1 MDAIS
6 SSQLP
11 THSPQ
16 LPPPSSATTTT
27 SSSST
32 AVTSG
37 HGPSGRSKPG
47 GRTGGA
53 SRRMRTKNRGSQTCS
68 SSDDDL
74 HSDDNLRPYEEVKV
88 AHHDKKLSGLGLTP
102 DEHAVSPLLAPSTS
116 LGGGGGGSGGPS
128 PGITSSGQ
136 NQPLRATRAYS
147 YGSEEESET
156 SAMISRSAAAAAA
169 PASALQQGKPLPD
182 RVVYDP
188 PWDQISFQQQARAL
202 QHSAVAAMPPSESD
216 EDNNNRLAQQQQQ
229 QHHHR
234 YSHAGTLPMS
244 GGVGIGV
251 GIGGGGGGGPLPPPT
266 FPPPPPPP
274 IEDIPQ
280 RSPAPPLRHP
290 YAFGPSVRGNYSEA
304 DFRRQAS
311 FPEAEVE
318 MELENPYMVGQGSP
332 GGGVA
337 GVGMGLPG
345 GDGRF
350 PRTVPR
356 SGSVPSCR
364 GVPLEQPPH
373 LKTLHSSTSG
383 YTSDTYPYHCPT
395 NPDHPMLT
403 FTNSAD
409 RPGHSYPP
417 FGVGVVPGMAS
428 GSYPPSNDYTYYS
441 KFSTA
446 SQRMKKQLSQRCTWK
461 CTALLLLIMC
471 VALLACTVYFAAMSM
486 FEEGKVAKA
495 DSSQSTANKNG
506 VSDPSQHPSS
516 RPGQGS
522 NLPVPHTTPAP
533 QELQAGRKM
542 ESSVLPKSFW
552 QNRFEQTRG
561 GFVKFDFAVSRSALL
576 GVYGRQSTP
585 PTHVQ
590 FDFFKVLDGS
600 RLGSRSRRSASSESA
615 GGGGGGESYSSK
627 DTALMEF
634 LKEGVWFIGVFN
646 DGDSPQNVA
655 FVLNHHAVQS
665 DCPTNCSGRGDCVN
679 GHCECWEG
687 FHGKFCSLDQCPE
700 VCSGQGELAEGR
712 CRCYKGFKGPDCSL
726 REHMCAVPNCN
737 GNGHCINGQ
746 CVCFQGFQGPDCG
759 IEVCRLACV
768 HGHCRSQRCECEAG
782 WAGALC
788 DQLQCDRRCKTHGFC
803 ANGSCVCDKGWNG
816 KHCTINGCPKECSGH
831 GECRR
836 YGDGWQCDCRDGWKG
851 DDCNLARETK
861 CSDELDNDN
870 DGLKDCYDPD
880 CCESV
885 ACRKS
890 VFCRTAPEPN
900 DILLSKDAPSP
911 TASFFE
917 RMRFLIEENSV
928 QMDATRN
935 SFNETQV
942 SVIRGRVMTLDGTP
956 LAGVRVGVVTQPLY
970 GFTLSRKEGQ
980 FDILVNGGGSV
991 KLELIRDPFRSVTAS
1006 VLVPWNQI
1014 ITMDTV
1020 FLALDQTTPPI
1031 TPNDCVAEHPHY
1043 HLRPVVLST
1052 WQHTQLGACPDHSTV
1067 IPESQVL
1074 QESIPLPGTD
1084 VHLVYHSSEAAGY
1097 MSLIRIQMTP
1107 DEVPRTL
1114 RLVHLRAAVE
1124 GVVLERVFE
1133 ADPNLKY
1140 TFAWNRLNAYK
1151 QKVYGIVTARVY
1163 VGYQYHGCDYIF
1175 WETRSTTVN
1184 GYDLTASHIGGWNL
1198 DIHHMYNY
1206 QEGILHK
1213 GDGTNIYLKE
1223 KPKTLVNI
1231 LGNGERRKLNCDG
1244 CNGPAQNNRL
1254 LAPVALASGLDGSL
1268 YLGDYNFIRKLS
1280 PDREEIAS
1288 ILEMSTRTTPYKF
1301 HMTVSPVDGR
1311 LYISDFMSHKI
1322 IRIKTMGPVR
1332 SLLDNYE
1339 DVAGNGEECTPGEE
1353 DLCGDGGPAIQA
1365 KLRYPKGIAISKDG
1379 VIYVA
1384 DGPNIRRITPDG
1396 VISTLIGTQE
1406 HPRTWTPMP
1415 CDDILS
1421 AERVSL
1427 KWPTALA
1434 INPLDDSLHILDHS
1448 IVLKLTADFKLVTVA
1463 GRPFYCPLRHTSF
1476 LPQGVLADDEQ
1487 ASSIADHV
1495 TLVTPESITFG
1506 PHGDLY
1512 IVESDT
1518 HHINRV
1524 RVVSTD
1530 GHIHHFAGAKSK
1542 CDCQQK
1548 ERCKCYD
1555 PRELLAAQ
1563 ALFSDPTSVT
1573 VTPDGVLHLADMG
1586 NLRVFSIISQLPTL
1600 KSRHY
1605 EVVSPETQEIYAFNY
1620 FGQHKHTINFLTN
1633 QYMYN
1638 FTYNVYSS
1646 YGRLVAVEDSA
1657 TNKIQIKRD
1666 YQSLAKTIITPN
1678 NATCQL
1684 VMDNRRR
1691 LYQFQAPNNLTETFT
1706 YMGDTELLES
1716 KHMAN
1721 GQTFNYE
1728 YDAMG
1733 RLQRISQPTGAVTV
1747 LETDVNATGSIVH
1760 VTTDSTDVVA
1770 MATYGSVQ
1778 SVMHGSTQTKVTYLP
1793 DGAVVVVFPSNLT
1806 VAIETGGHPI
1816 MENEHRMHYKRKIIV
1831 PDHYMHRL
1839 EWRFYLRRKR
1849 RTRQSRIV
1857 EKIGHRF
1864 RVGQLTRLHDSHAD
1878 AIKEKAL
1885 LINGENLLTVEYDRR
1900 NHMET
1905 VLTHDLREII
1915 TVVYDDAGLPTHFLP
1930 ASTYHGMNVTY
1941 SPQGDVLSWQYGDLL
1956 EQRDYLDHGRIKE
1969 RVLKPAGVQY
1979 RYQYRDGSKKPT
1991 DVIVPSGKQ
2000 YLFHRDASGR
2010 LQSVETMVLGQHHF
2024 RTLLTIGRLRHLY
2037 TAPGMTQPYI
2047 RDYDTNGKLLQ
2058 LLFPSQQRRVVYR
2071 YNHHFQES
2079 LILYD
2084 QTQILHEYHPKAQRL
2099 SMVELISPD
2108 YECRQTF
2115 SYITS
2120 LLRNTIVTFPHD
2132 HRLVGASMTF
2142 EYDNN
2147 FRLISSSVVL
2157 SNNLT
2162 MNYNLSF
2169 DDKTGRLRSLND
2181 LTISWQSPDNQTF
2194 SNGFVLITREYDGY
2208 RRLAD
2213 VKIRFGK
2220 SVRFMLQIN
2229 YDQTGRVHQWRRRIG
2244 QTDSQAVE
2252 YQYDIDSHLTAVLV
2266 EGQTVWTYAYD
2277 PNGNIKKITENGK
2290 TRHME
2295 FDVGDKITMFG
2306 ELMYKYD
2313 DDGLTA
2319 QRGLDHVAFNSRGQL
2334 TTVSRAGGEVEFT
2347 FQHTVEGRLALQRDN
2362 QGHTMQYFYGNP
2374 QVPAQVTHTYNH
2386 TTKEASVF
2394 FYDTSGSLIAM
2405 QRSGKTY
2412 YIATDPSRTPL
2423 VVFDE
2428 RGYVVKQCSY
2438 TPLGLRILDSNT
2450 NFDLPFGFQGAV
2462 YNDVVQLA
2470 FMDQR
2475 VYDPYLGRFLAPDYD
2490 GAFDKL
2496 KVVVED
2502 PEVLNLY
2509 QYRSLVNLHLPE
2521 LQHPRMDLADWLTT
2535 LGYDVQS
2542 IAPDVSYTG
2551 DLNPKASGTN
2561 HQLLTSSSAFE
2572 CTFRRDMHNLLMM
2585 SAVPRSKVTP
2595 LHHLPTETASPLEP
2609 VFGAGVTISS
2619 LEGRAV
2625 VNIADIAAE
2634 WARKL
2639 ATVLLNGSR
2648 LVDLSFTIKGK
2659 DVHYFVRTDA
2669 AKADRDLRSLGIHS
2683 TLVTYENGVNVSV
2696 HRGRHSEVDVRV
2708 HSNHTVINVRYG
2720 TTVEHERKRVL
2731 HHAFER
2737 AVKHAWQRERHLLQH
2752 SLPSQHAWSPDE
2764 IQELAQSGQVSGY
2777 MGQYILTPDHY
2788 PELADDCNNIRF
2800 FQQRRRR

>member
-1 MDAIS
+1 M
-6 SSQLP
+6 
-11 THSPQ
+11 
-16 LPPPSSATTTT
+16 
-27 SSSST
+27 
-32 AVTSG
+32 
-37 HGPSGRSKPG
+37 
-47 GRTGGA
+47 
-53 SRRMRTKNRGSQTCS
+53 
-68 SSDDDL
+68 
-74 HSDDNLRPYEEVKV
+74 
-88 AHHDKKLSGLGLTP
+88 
-102 DEHAVSPLLAPSTS
+102 
-116 LGGGGGGSGGPS
+116 
-128 PGITSSGQ
+128 
-136 NQPLRATRAYS
+136 
-147 YGSEEESET
+147 
-156 SAMISRSAAAAAA
+156 
-169 PASALQQGKPLPD
+169 
-182 RVVYDP
+182 
-188 PWDQISFQQQARAL
+188 
-202 QHSAVAAMPPSESD
+202 
-216 EDNNNRLAQQQQQ
+216 
-229 QHHHR
+229 
-234 YSHAGTLPMS
+234 
-244 GGVGIGV
+244 
-251 GIGGGGGGGPLPPPT
+251 
-266 FPPPPPPP
+266 
-274 IEDIPQ
+274 
-280 RSPAPPLRHP
+280 
-290 YAFGPSVRGNYSEA
+290 RGNYTEA
-304 DFRRQAS
+304 EFRRMGHPLS
-311 FPEAEVE
+311 DGEVE
-318 MELENPYMVGQGSP
+318 MENPYMVQNNPGSAFTQ
-332 GGGVA
+332 A
-337 GVGMGLPG
+337 G
-345 GDGRF
+345 F

-364 GVPLEQPPH
+364 GLAIDHMGSV
-373 LKTLHSSTSG
+373 HSAG
-383 YTSDTYPYHCPT
+383 YNSDTYPYHCPN
-395 NPDHPMLT
+395 NPDHPMLVHPG
-403 FTNSAD
+403 SVD
-409 RPGHSYPP
+409 RQGSNYPQ
-417 FGVGVVPGMAS
+417 FGVPTMPP

-446 SQRMKKQLSQRCTWK
+446 SHRMKKQLSQRCTWK

-495 DSSQSTANKNG
+495 DATQDEANKNG
-506 VSDPSQHPSS
+506 VSDSSHHSTS

-522 NLPVPHTTPAP
+522 NLPPPPTTPIP
-533 QELQAGRKM
+533 QELVAGTPIEGK
-542 ESSVLPKSFW
+542 VPPKSFW
-552 QNRFEQTRG
+552 LNKFEQDKS
-561 GFVKFDFAVSRSALL
+561 GFVKFDFSLGGTAML

-585 PTHVQ
+585 PTYVQ
-590 FDFFKVLDGS
+590 FDFFKVLDGA
-600 RLGSRSRRSASSESA
+600 RLRARTRRDLTNHFN
-615 GGGGGGESYSSK
+615 SK
-627 DTALMEF
+627 DTSVMEF
-634 LKEGVWFIGVFN
+634 MNAGVWFIGVFN
-646 DGDSPQNVA
+646 DGETPQTVS
-655 FVLNHHAVQS
+655 FVLNHHAVES
-665 DCPTNCSGRGDCVN
+665 ECPSNCSGRGECV
-679 GHCECWEG
+679 GGQCECWEG

-700 VCSGQGELAEGR
+700 VCNGQGELVEGR
-712 CRCYKGFKGPDCSL
+712 CRCYKGFKGADCSL

-759 IEVCRLACV
+759 IEVCRLECV
-768 HGHCRSQRCECEAG
+768 HGHCRSQRCVCDKG
-782 WAGALC
+782 WTGALC
-788 DQLQCDRRCKTHGFC
+788 DQLQCDHRCHTHGFC
-803 ANGSCVCDKGWNG
+803 SNGSCVCDKGWNG
-816 KHCTINGCPKECSGH
+816 KHCTINGCPNECSAH
-831 GECRR
+831 GECQR
-836 YGDGWQCDCRDGWKG
+836 YKDTWQCDCRDGWKG
-851 DDCNLARETK
+851 EDCNLARETK
-861 CSDELDNDN
+861 CSDDSDNDN
-870 DGLKDCYDPD
+870 DGLQDCYDPD
-880 CCESV
+880 CCESI
-885 ACRKS
+885 ACRNS

-942 SVIRGRVMTLDGTP
+942 SVIRGRVKTLDGTP
-956 LAGVRVGVVTQPLY
+956 LAGVKVGVVTQPMY

-991 KLELIRDPFRSVTAS
+991 KLELMRDPFRSVTAS

-1020 FLALDQTTPPI
+1020 YMALDQTTPPI
-1031 TPNDCVAEHPHY
+1031 TPNDCTAEHPHY

-1052 WQHTQLGACPDHSTV
+1052 WQHTQLGACPDHSTI

-1097 MSLIRIQMTP
+1097 MSLVRIQMTP
-1107 DEVPRTL
+1107 DTVPRAL

-1124 GVVLERVFE
+1124 GVVLEKVFE

-1163 VGYQYHGCDYIF
+1163 VGYQYQGCEYTF

-1244 CNGPAQNNRL
+1244 CNGPAQDNSL

-1288 ILEMSTRTTPYKF
+1288 ILEMSTKTTPYKF

-1322 IRIKTMGPVR
+1322 IRVKTMGPVR

-1396 VISTLIGTQE
+1396 IISTLIGSQE
-1406 HPRTWTPMP
+1406 QPRDWTPMP

-1448 IVLKLTADFKLVTVA
+1448 IVLKLTSDFKLVTVA

-1495 TLVTPESITFG
+1495 TLVSPESITFG

-1542 CDCQQK
+1542 CDCRQTD
-1548 ERCKCYD
+1548 RCKCYD

-1563 ALFSDPTSVT
+1563 ALFSDPTSIT

-1586 NLRVFSIISQLPTL
+1586 NLRVFSIVSQLPTL
-1600 KSRHY
+1600 QARSY
-1605 EVVSPETQEIYAFNY
+1605 EVVSPETQEIYVFNY
-1620 FGQHKHTINFLTN
+1620 FGQHKHTINILTN

-1638 FTYNVYSS
+1638 FTYNVFSS
-1646 YGRLVAVEDSA
+1646 YGRLVATEDSA

-1684 VMDNRRR
+1684 IMDNRRR
-1691 LYQFQAPNNLTETFT
+1691 LYRFHAPDNLTATFT
-1706 YMGDTELLES
+1706 YMDNTELLES
-1716 KHMAN
+1716 KHLAN
-1721 GQTFNYE
+1721 GQTFNYQ

-1733 RLQRISQPTGAVTV
+1733 RLQRISQPTGAVTL
-1747 LETDVNATGSIVH
+1747 LETDVNATG
-1760 VTTDSTDVVA
+1760 T
-1770 MATYGSVQ
+1770 
-1778 SVMHGSTQTKVTYLP
+1778 TQTKVTYLP

-1816 MENEHRMHYKRKIIV
+1816 MENEHRMHYKRKVIV

-1857 EKIGHRF
+1857 EKIGHRM
-1864 RVGQLTRLHDSHAD
+1864 RVGALSRLHDSHEEG
-1878 AIKEKAL
+1878 IKEKAL

-1905 VLTHDLREII
+1905 VLDHELREII
-1915 TVVYDDAGLPTHFLP
+1915 TVIYNDAGLPTHFLP
-1930 ASTYHGMNVTY
+1930 ASNHHGMNVTY
-1941 SPQGDVLSWQYGDLL
+1941 SAQGDILTWQYGELM
-1956 EQRDYLDHGRIKE
+1956 EQRDYLDHGLIKE

-1979 RYQYRDGSKKPT
+1979 RYFYRHGSKKPT
-1991 DVIVPSGKQ
+1991 DVFLPSGKQ
-2000 YLFHRDASGR
+2000 YLFHRDTSGR
-2010 LQSVETMVLGQHHF
+2010 LQFVETMVLGHHHF
-2024 RTLLTIGRLRHLY
+2024 RTLLTIGKLRHLY

-2047 RDYDTNGKLLQ
+2047 TDYDTNGKLLQ
-2058 LLFPSQQRRVVYR
+2058 VLHPSQQRRVVFR
-2071 YNHHFQES
+2071 YNHHFQVS
-2079 LILYD
+2079 LILFD
-2084 QTQILHEYHPKAQRL
+2084 QTQILHEYQPQAQRL
-2099 SMVELISPD
+2099 STTELISPD
-2108 YECRQTF
+2108 YEYRQTF
-2115 SYITS
+2115 SYLAS
-2120 LLRNTIVTFPHD
+2120 LVRNTVVTFPHD
-2132 HRLVGASMTF
+2132 QHLVGASMTF
-2142 EYDNN
+2142 DYDDN
-2147 FRLISSSVVL
+2147 FRLTSSSVVL
-2157 SNNLT
+2157 SNNQT
-2162 MNYNLSF
+2162 MNYNMTF
-2169 DDKTGRLRSLND
+2169 DVRTGQLKQLKNLKVTW
-2181 LTISWQSPDNQTF
+2181 LTPDNQTF
-2194 SNGFVLITREYDGY
+2194 SDGFVRVTREFDGY
-2208 RRLAD
+2208 GRLTD
-2213 VKIRFGK
+2213 VKIHFD
-2220 SVRFMLQIN
+2220 SSTRFMLQIN

-2252 YQYDIDSHLTAVLV
+2252 YIYDIDSHLTEVLV
-2266 EGQTVWTYAYD
+2266 EGQTMWAYAYD

-2295 FDVGDKITMFG
+2295 FDVGDKITVFG
-2306 ELMYKYD
+2306 ELSYKYD

-2319 QRGLDHVAFNSRGQL
+2319 QRGLDHVAFNSIGHL
-2334 TTVSRAGGEVEFT
+2334 TTVSRAGGAVKFT
-2347 FQHTVEGRLALQRDN
+2347 FQYNVDGRLSVQRDQWGN
-2362 QGHTMQYFYGNP
+2362 VIQFFYGNP
-2374 QVPAQVTHTYNH
+2374 QDTALVTHTYNH
-2386 TTKEASVF
+2386 TMGEATVYL
-2394 FYDTSGSLIAM
+2394 YDTQRTLIAM

-2412 YIATDPSRTPL
+2412 YIATDPNHTPL

-2438 TPLGLRILDSNT
+2438 TPLGLRILDSNP

-2462 YNDVVQLA
+2462 YNDMVKLS
-2470 FMDQR
+2470 FMDRR
-2475 VYDPYLGRFLAPDYD
+2475 VYDTRLGRFLAPDYV
-2490 GAFDKL
+2490 GAFEKL
-2496 KVVVED
+2496 KEVVED

-2509 QYRSLVNLHLPE
+2509 QYRTVVNLHLKE
-2521 LQHPRMDLADWLTT
+2521 LQKPRMDLTQWLTA
-2535 LGYDVQS
+2535 LGYDIAS

-2595 LHHLPTETASPLEP
+2595 LHHLPKETASPLEP
-2609 VFGAGVTISS
+2609 IFGDGVTVSNMDGKA
-2619 LEGRAV
+2619 L

-2634 WARKL
+2634 WARNL
-2639 ATVLLNGSR
+2639 ATVLLNGSEIID
-2648 LVDLSFTIKGK
+2648 VSFTINGK
-2659 DVHYFVRTDA
+2659 DVHYFVRSDSS
-2669 AKADRDLRSLGIHS
+2669 KADLDLRSLGIHS
-2683 TLVTYENGVNVSV
+2683 SLVTYENGVNVSV
-2696 HRGRHSEVDVRV
+2696 HRVQHGRRSEIDVRV

-2720 TTVEHERKRVL
+2720 TSPEHEKKRVL

-2737 AVKHAWQRERHLLQH
+2737 AVRHAWQRERHLLQH
-2752 SLPSQHAWSPDE
+2752 SLPSQHKWGQSE
-2764 IQELAQSGQVSGY
+2764 VKELAETGKVAGFSGV
-2777 MGQYILTPDHY
+2777 YILTPDHY

-2800 FQQRRRR
+2800 VKQAR